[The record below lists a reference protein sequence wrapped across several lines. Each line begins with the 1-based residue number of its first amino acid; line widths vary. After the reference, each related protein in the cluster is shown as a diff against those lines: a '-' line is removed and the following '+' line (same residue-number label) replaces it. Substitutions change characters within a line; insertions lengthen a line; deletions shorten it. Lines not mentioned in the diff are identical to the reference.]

1 MTSVLMLFGFLFLF
15 IFLTVPI
22 GIALGLS
29 TALTL
34 TLSSNIPNIIIA
46 QNAFAGLDSFPL
58 MAIPFFILAGNLMEH
73 GGISKRILDFADSLI
88 GFLTGGLA
96 MVTTLSCMFFAAISG
111 SGPATV
117 SAIGTFMMPAMERK
131 GYDGGFA
138 AALTAAA
145 GSIGVII
152 PPSIPFVIYAVAT
165 GQSITDLFLA
175 GILPGLLIGVGLMVM
190 SFFICK
196 KNGWKGSGERPSLRR
211 VGKEFCKA
219 FWALLMPVIILGS
232 IYSGICTPT
241 EAAVIGIVYAVLIG
255 TFVYKELKWKF
266 MYKALVDTAL
276 INGAT
281 SFMIGLSTSFANY
294 LTMEQVPNM
303 VAELLTTITDNRVL
317 VLLII
322 NCFLLIVGCFI
333 DNISSCLIL
342 APIFLPVVVGLGMN
356 PIHFGIVMTMNLAI
370 GFITPPYGANL
381 FVASGVGGVQFE
393 RVAKNVIPMVLT
405 MVVILLLVTF
415 IEPISM
421 TLPTLFGK

>member
-1 MTSVLMLFGFLFLF
+1 MSVLILFGFLFLF
-15 IFLTVPI
+15 IFLTIPI

-34 TLSSNIPNIIIA
+34 FFTSSIPTTIIA

-152 PPSIPFVIYAVAT
+152 PPSIPFVIFAVAT
-165 GQSITDLFLA
+165 GQSITALFLA
-175 GILPGLLIGVGLMVM
+175 GIVPGLLIGVGLMIV

-196 KNGWKGSGERPSLRR
+196 KNGWKGSGERPSLGR
-211 VGKEFCKA
+211 VLREFISA
-219 FWALLMPVIILGS
+219 FWALLMPIIILGS
-232 IYSGICTPT
+232 IYSGLCTPT
-241 EAAVIGIVYAVLIG
+241 EAAVIGIVYAVVVG
-255 TFVYKELKWKF
+255 KFVYKELEGKF
-266 MYKALVDTAL
+266 IYKALVDTAL

-303 VAELLTTITDNRVL
+303 VANLLTTITDNRII

-322 NCFLLIVGCFI
+322 NCFLLVVGCFI

-342 APIFLPVVVGLGMN
+342 APIFLPVVVGLGMS

-370 GFITPPYGANL
+370 GFVTPPYGANL
-381 FVASGVGGVQFE
+381 FVASGVSGVQFE
-393 RVAKNVIPMVLT
+393 RVAKNVVPLIAGMIVVLL
-405 MVVILLLVTF
+405 MVTF

-421 TLPTLFGK
+421 TLPNMFSK

>member
-1 MTSVLMLFGFLFLF
+1 MSVIILFGFLFLF
-15 IFLTVPI
+15 IFLTIPI

-34 TLSSNIPNIIIA
+34 ALTSNIPTTILA

-88 GFLTGGLA
+88 GFFTGGLA

-117 SAIGTFMMPAMERK
+117 SAIGTFMMPAMEKK

-165 GQSITDLFLA
+165 GSSITDLFIA
-175 GILPGLLIGVGLMVM
+175 GIVPGILVGIGLMIA
-190 SFFICK
+190 SYIICK
-196 KNGWKGSGERPSLRR
+196 KNGWKGNGQKPSLGR
-211 VGKEFCKA
+211 VGKEFVKS

-232 IYSGICTPT
+232 IYASICTPT
-241 EAAVIGIVYAVLIG
+241 EAAVIGIVYAIVVG
-255 TFVYKELKWKF
+255 KFVYKELSVKF
-266 MYKALVDTAL
+266 IYKALVDTAL

-281 SFMIGLSTSFANY
+281 SFMIGLSTSFASY
-294 LTMEQVPNM
+294 LTMEQVPNT
-303 VAELLTTITDNRVL
+303 VAAMLTTISDNPIIIM
-317 VLLII
+317 LII

-342 APIFLPVVVGLGMN
+342 APIFLPVVVGLGVS
-356 PIHFGIVMTMNLAI
+356 PVHFGIIMTMNLAI

-381 FVASGVGGVQFE
+381 FVAAGVSGVQFE
-393 RVAKNVIPMVLT
+393 RVAKNVLPLVFT
-405 MVVILLLVTF
+405 MIIILMMVTF

-421 TLPTLFGK
+421 FLPHLMGK